1 MIIPQQPPPEHPFRS
16 IVQSSLLLTAFPRIL
31 YTGSW
36 VSENMSS
43 RDCLETPTHGLTASP
58 SAASSP
64 RRQRTLRCRTT
75 SRSPWPSSGCRRSTR
90 RCAPPPTSSAR
101 PEKTPGGINLRQSTS
116 LPSLAHSSAQT
127 LATCSESGFVGG
139 LRTTSTLTPRTS
151 SAHLL
156 PLPR

>member
-1 MIIPQQPPPEHPFRS
+1 MAKVE
-16 IVQSSLLLTAFPRIL
+16 
-31 YTGSW
+31 
-36 VSENMSS
+36 SS

-64 RRQRTLRCRTT
+64 RRQRTLRSRTT
-75 SRSPWPSSGCRRSTR
+75 SRSPWPSSGCGRSTR

-101 PEKTPGGINLRQSTS
+101 PENPRRHEPLPVHLLALLSPLFRPDLGYLLGDRLCWRLAYNLD
-116 LPSLAHSSAQT
+116 AHAQ
-127 LATCSESGFVGG
+127 E
-139 LRTTSTLTPRTS
+139 TS